1 MQGKWGVVKKLML
14 ILFYSLKN
22 YNFLELFESIGPQM
36 LPLPS
41 ERGVYNGG
49 VLCHRSIIQGNPM
62 QLHEILRYAR
72 TLPFQA
78 EPDYDSLQVILRQP
92 IYVLNQ
98 LLGLSCH
105 AFVT

>member
-1 MQGKWGVVKKLML
+1 ML

-22 YNFLELFESIGPQM
+22 YDFLELLESIGPQM
-36 LPLPS
+36 LTLPS

-78 EPDYDSLQVILRQP
+78 EPDYDSLQVFLRQP
-92 IYVLNQ
+92 IHVHQ
-98 LLGLSCH
+98 LLGLCCH

>member
-1 MQGKWGVVKKLML
+1 M
-14 ILFYSLKN
+14 KN

-78 EPDYDSLQVILRQP
+78 EPDYDSLQVILRQL
-92 IYVLNQ
+92 IDEHQKLHVIEVLQKQTSTN
-98 LLGLSCH
+98 S
-105 AFVT
+105 FN

>member
-1 MQGKWGVVKKLML
+1 MQGRWERCQ
-14 ILFYSLKN
+14 ISECTFLF
-22 YNFLELFESIGPQM
+22 FEELRFCRTLESIGPQM

-41 ERGVYNGG
+41 ERGVYIGG

-78 EPDYDSLQVILRQP
+78 EPDYDSLQVILRQSF
-92 IYVLNQ
+92 YVNQ

>member
-1 MQGKWGVVKKLML
+1 MIVNTFQFV
-14 ILFYSLKN
+14 I
-22 YNFLELFESIGPQM
+22 ELRFFTLRVYWSSTTERG
-36 LPLPS
+36 
-41 ERGVYNGG
+41 ERGVYIGG

-92 IYVLNQ
+92 FYVLNQ

>member
-1 MQGKWGVVKKLML
+1 MQGRWGDVKKVNVNTF
-14 ILFYSLKN
+14 LFFQDLD
-22 YNFLELFESIGPQM
+22 FFELLESISPQM

-41 ERGVYNGG
+41 ERGVYIGG

-78 EPDYDSLQVILRQP
+78 EPDYDSLQVILRQL
-92 IYVLNQ
+92 IYVNH
-98 LLGLSCH
+98 LLGLCCH

>member
-41 ERGVYNGG
+41 ERGVYIGG

-78 EPDYDSLQVILRQP
+78 EPDYDSLQVILRQSF
-92 IYVLNQ
+92 YVNQ

>member
-78 EPDYDSLQVILRQP
+78 EPDYDSLQVFLRQP
-92 IYVLNQ
+92 
-98 LLGLSCH
+98 
-105 AFVT
+105 F